1 MKRMIMGSTNTMM
14 SEQEVR
20 EFMESQLRIFI
31 RTDKDQF
38 LLNAGIL
45 QRVLRMNDKEFQ
57 DIYNKIEDEVN
68 TRTTT

>member
-1 MKRMIMGSTNTMM
+1 MIMGSTNTMM